1 MKIRLQNDSKEVA
14 VVKGKKKFIKI
25 RRKRGKGKRNLYF
38 NEDTHNAIIKF
49 QSLEVLKEKEE
60 LYVSR
65 IFPAFDKLVENLIFI
80 HGFQSSH
87 SSYEDLKSDCV
98 VFLYET
104 INKFDHTR
112 GTKAFSYFN
121 VVAKNWLIIKS
132 KQRTKQI
139 RRQIS
144 LDDPMSISKRDM
156 GAIESYKVIPAQDTE
171 MIKREKTENLF
182 SLMVE
187 IKDKLSGENEIACID
202 AIITLFEKIDD
213 IDLLN
218 KRAIFVYL
226 RDISNLNPKQLSI
239 AMSSIR
245 KHYKSLVKQ
254 GEFDIFF

>member
-1 MKIRLQNDSKEVA
+1 M
-14 VVKGKKKFIKI
+14 KGKKKFVKI
-25 RRKRGKGKRNLYF
+25 RRKRGKGKRILYF
-38 NEDTHNAIIKF
+38 NEETHNSIIKF
-49 QSLEVLKEKEE
+49 QGMECPKERETI
-60 LYVSR
+60 YVSK

-104 INKFDHTR
+104 LNKFDHTR

-139 RRQIS
+139 RRQVS
-144 LDDPMSISKRDM
+144 LDDPLSISRRDM
-156 GAIESYKVIPAQDTE
+156 GAIESYKVIPPQDTD
-171 MIKREKTENLF
+171 MIKRESMENLF
-182 SLMVE
+182 SLMTE
-187 IKDKLSGENEIACID
+187 IKQKLSGENELACID

>member
-1 MKIRLQNDSKEVA
+1 MK
-14 VVKGKKKFIKI
+14 KGKKKFVKI
-25 RRKRGKGKRNLYF
+25 RRRRGKGKRNLYF
-38 NEDTHNAIIKF
+38 HQGTHDAIVKF
-49 QSLEVLKEKEE
+49 QSLECTSGREK
-60 LYVSR
+60 LYVSE

-80 HGFQSSH
+80 HGFTSTH
-87 SSYEDLKSDCV
+87 SSFEDLKNDCV

-104 INKFDHTR
+104 LDKFDHTR

-132 KQRTKQI
+132 KQRSKQI
-139 RRQIS
+139 RRQVS
-144 LDDPMSISKRDM
+144 LDDPMSISRRDM
-156 GAIESYKVIPAQDTE
+156 SSIESYKIVPAQDTE
-171 MIKREKTENLF
+171 MIKRESIENLF

-187 IKDKLSGENEIACID
+187 IKKKLSGENEIACID

-226 RDISNLNPKQLSI
+226 RDISSLNPKQLSI

>member
-1 MKIRLQNDSKEVA
+1 MKI
-14 VVKGKKKFIKI
+14 GKKKFVKI

-38 NEDTHNAIIKF
+38 HQGTHDAIVKF
-49 QSLEVLKEKEE
+49 QGLEGTKDRESI
-60 LYVSR
+60 YVSE

-80 HGFQSSH
+80 HGFTSTH
-87 SSYEDLKSDCV
+87 SSFEDLKNDCV

-104 INKFDHTR
+104 LDKFDHTR

-132 KQRTKQI
+132 KQRSKQI
-139 RRQIS
+139 RRQVS
-144 LDDPMSISKRDM
+144 LDDPMSISRRDM
-156 GAIESYKVIPAQDTE
+156 TSIESYKVVPAQDTE
-171 MIKREKTENLF
+171 MIKRESIENLF

-187 IKDKLSGENEIACID
+187 IKKKLSGENELACID

-226 RDISNLNPKQLSI
+226 RDISSLNPKQLSI

>member
-1 MKIRLQNDSKEVA
+1 
-14 VVKGKKKFIKI
+14 VKGKKKFIKI

-38 NEDTHNAIIKF
+38 HQGTHDAIIKF
-49 QSLEVLKEKEE
+49 QSLEKQIDRENI
-60 LYVSR
+60 YVSE

-80 HGFQSSH
+80 HGFKSSH
-87 SSYEDLKSDCV
+87 SSFEDLKSDCV

-132 KQRTKQI
+132 KQRTKQL
-139 RRQIS
+139 RRQVS
-144 LDDPMSISKRDM
+144 LDDPLSISRRDM
-156 GAIESYKVIPAQDTE
+156 GAIESYKVVPPQDTE
-171 MIKREKTENLF
+171 MIKRESMQNLF

-245 KHYKSLVKQ
+245 KHYKTLVKQ

>member
-1 MKIRLQNDSKEVA
+1 MKKA
-14 VVKGKKKFIKI
+14 KKKFIKI
-25 RRKRGKGKRNLYF
+25 RRKRGKGPRNLYF
-38 NEDTHNAIIKF
+38 NENTHNAIIKF
-49 QSLEVLKEKEE
+49 QGLECDLEKDK
-60 LYVSR
+60 LYVKD

-80 HGFQSSH
+80 HGFMSTH
-87 SSYEDLKSDCV
+87 SSYEDLKNDCV

-104 INKFDHTR
+104 LNKFDHTR

-132 KQRTKQI
+132 KQRSKQI

-144 LDDPMSISKRDM
+144 LDDPLSISRRDM
-156 GAIESYKVIPAQDTE
+156 SAIEMYKVVPAQDSE
-171 MIKREKTENLF
+171 MIKRESIENLF
-182 SLMVE
+182 SLMSE
-187 IKDKLSGENEIACID
+187 IKEKLSGENEIACID

-245 KHYKSLVKQ
+245 KHYKSLVKN
-254 GEFDIFF
+254 GDFDIFF

>member
-1 MKIRLQNDSKEVA
+1 M
-14 VVKGKKKFIKI
+14 VKGKKKFVKI
-25 RRKRGKGKRNLYF
+25 RRKRGKGKRILYF
-38 NEDTHNAIIKF
+38 NEETHNSIVKF
-49 QSLEVLKEKEE
+49 QGMECPNEREKI
-60 LYVSR
+60 YVSK

-80 HGFQSSH
+80 HGFTSSH

-104 INKFDHTR
+104 LNKFDHTR

-132 KQRTKQI
+132 KQRTKQM
-139 RRQIS
+139 RRQVS
-144 LDDPMSISKRDM
+144 LDDPLSISRRDM
-156 GAIESYKVIPAQDTE
+156 GAIEAYKVIPPQDTD
-171 MIKREKTENLF
+171 MIKRESMENLF
-182 SLMVE
+182 LLMTE
-187 IKDKLSGENEIACID
+187 IKEKLSGENELACID

-226 RDISNLNPKQLSI
+226 RDISSLNPKQLSI

>member
-1 MKIRLQNDSKEVA
+1 MKN
-14 VVKGKKKFIKI
+14 GKKKFVKI

-38 NEDTHNAIIKF
+38 HQGTHDAIIKF
-49 QSLEVLKEKEE
+49 QSLESQDDRASI
-60 LYVSR
+60 YVSD

-80 HGFQSSH
+80 HGFTSTH
-87 SSYEDLKSDCV
+87 SSFVDLKNDCV

-104 INKFDHTR
+104 LDKFDHTR

-132 KQRTKQI
+132 KQRSKQI
-139 RRQIS
+139 RRQVS
-144 LDDPMSISKRDM
+144 LDDPMSISRRDM
-156 GAIESYKVIPAQDTE
+156 SSIESYKVIPAQDTE
-171 MIKREKTENLF
+171 MIKRESINNLF

-187 IKDKLSGENEIACID
+187 IKKKLSGENEIACID

-226 RDISNLNPKQLSI
+226 RDISSLNPKQLSI

>member
-1 MKIRLQNDSKEVA
+1 MK
-14 VVKGKKKFIKI
+14 KGKKKFVKI

-38 NEDTHNAIIKF
+38 HQGTHDAIIKF
-49 QSLEVLKEKEE
+49 QSLESQSDRETI
-60 LYVSR
+60 YVSE

-80 HGFQSSH
+80 HGFTSTH
-87 SSYEDLKSDCV
+87 SSFEDLKNDCV

-104 INKFDHTR
+104 LDKFDHTR

-132 KQRTKQI
+132 KQRSKQI

-144 LDDPMSISKRDM
+144 LDDPLSISRRDM
-156 GAIESYKVIPAQDTE
+156 SSIESYKIVPAQDAE
-171 MIKREKTENLF
+171 MIKRESIENLF

-187 IKDKLSGENEIACID
+187 IKKKLSGENELACID

-226 RDISNLNPKQLSI
+226 RDISSLNPKQLSI

>member
-1 MKIRLQNDSKEVA
+1 MNN
-14 VVKGKKKFIKI
+14 GKKKFVKI
-25 RRKRGKGKRNLYF
+25 RRRRGKGKRNLYF
-38 NEDTHNAIIKF
+38 TMGTHNAIVKF
-49 QSLEVLKEKEE
+49 QNVDSLKEKEKIYISE
-60 LYVSR
+60 

-80 HGFQSSH
+80 HRFQSTHGSF
-87 SSYEDLKSDCV
+87 EDLKNDCV

-104 INKFDHTR
+104 LNKFDHTK
-112 GTKAFSYFN
+112 GSKAFSYFN

-132 KQRTKQI
+132 KQRSKQI

-144 LDDPMSISKRDM
+144 LDDPLSISRRDM
-156 GAIESYKVIPAQDTE
+156 SAIEGYKIVPSQDSE
-171 MIKREKTENLF
+171 MIKKESIENLF
-182 SLMVE
+182 SLMEE
-187 IKDKLSGENEIACID
+187 IRERLSGENEITCIN
-202 AIITLFEKIDD
+202 AIIALFEKIDD

-245 KHYKSLVKQ
+245 KHYKSLMKQ